1 MNREMNIVKGLAI
14 IAMVLGHCKST
25 FVSNVYLYHMAL
37 FVFVSGYFYNDVYSS
52 KPVALIKKRMK
63 SLYIPFLKFNI
74 VVLLLKVI
82 LLDNI
87 ILKDGGVIGV
97 FFIGIKSMVKFN
109 SVDGLISAFWFL
121 KNLLYIN
128 VIFCVTSFII
138 FKLVK
143 KHRELVRAVVMFIL
157 FLGFFYVASKG
168 KLINGEIS
176 YVTRAFILNIM
187 FYLGFLYN
195 KYEDSKIKDLFN
207 KPWLFL
213 VAAVYIFFAG
223 RYAYIDTFYFD
234 FENIF
239 FFMASSLAGIYFNI
253 YLAKFINKYS
263 MVNKFVAYAGT
274 YSLWVLAFHLF
285 AFKIAIFIKVKIFG
299 LSMALIKTF
308 PTYIHLRYDWILDA
322 ILGVVVPLMM
332 CYLVK
337 NVVDVA
343 VRKKQS
349 RTMSV

>member
-1 MNREMNIVKGLAI
+1 MNMEMNIVKGLAI
-14 IAMVLGHCKST
+14 IAMVLGHCKSM

-37 FVFVSGYFYNDVYSS
+37 FVFVSGYFYNDIYSS
-52 KPVALIKKRMK
+52 KPIMLIKKRLK
-63 SLYIPFLKFNI
+63 SLYIPFLMFNM

-87 ILKDGGVIGV
+87 ILKDGGVINAL
-97 FFIGIKSMVKFN
+97 FIGIKSMIKFN

-128 VIFCVTSFII
+128 IIFCVTSFII
-138 FKLVK
+138 FKFVK
-143 KHRELVRAVVMFIL
+143 THKELVRALVMFML

-176 YVTRAFILNIM
+176 YITRAFILNIM
-187 FYLGFLYN
+187 FYLGFLYH
-195 KYEDSKIKDLFN
+195 KYEESKIRVLFS

-239 FFMASSLAGIYFNI
+239 FFMASSLVGIYFNI
-253 YLAKFINKYS
+253 YLAKFINKYG
-263 MVNKFVAYAGT
+263 MIDKFVAYAGT
-274 YSLWVLAFHLF
+274 SSLWVLAFHLF
-285 AFKIAIFIKVKIFG
+285 AFKIAIFIKVELFG
-299 LSMALIKTF
+299 LSMDLMNTF
-308 PTYIHLRYDWILDA
+308 PTYVYLKYDWILDA
-322 ILGVVVPLMM
+322 ILGVAIPLLI
-332 CYLVK
+332 CYLFK
-337 NVVDVA
+337 MLIDSVA
-343 VRKKQS
+343 NKKQPH
-349 RTMSV
+349 TI